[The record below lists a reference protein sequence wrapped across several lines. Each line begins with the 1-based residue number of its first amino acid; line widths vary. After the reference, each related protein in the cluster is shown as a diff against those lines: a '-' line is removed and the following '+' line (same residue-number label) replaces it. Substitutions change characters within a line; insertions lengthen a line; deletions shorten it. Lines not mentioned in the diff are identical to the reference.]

1 MTRMVRYRPIPS
13 SGFTLVEVMIAML
26 ILSIGLLAIVGMLGF
41 AIQANGFSS
50 KMSLATRSAQEK
62 LEELKNAPFLTVVTD
77 SDTVDANGLTRS
89 WTVTD
94 NTPILNNKTIVANVT
109 WDDEK
114 GASHAVQ
121 LSAVI
126 AP

>member
-1 MTRMVRYRPIPS
+1 M
-13 SGFTLVEVMIAML
+13 FAML
-26 ILSIGLLAIVGMLGF
+26 ILAIGLLAIVSMLGI

-62 LEELKNAPFLTVVTD
+62 IEELKNAPFLTVVTD
-77 SDTVDANGLTRS
+77 SDAEDADGLTRS

-94 NTPILNNKTIVANVT
+94 NTPILNNKTIVVDVT
-109 WDDEK
+109 WVDEK
-114 GASHAVQ
+114 EASKAVQ
-121 LSAVI
+121 FSTVI